1 MNYEQLLAHILFTL
15 WLFCSVGTSWF
26 FTYLLLNDKNV
37 LDIKPYHR
45 PMAFYALIYPVYMTV
60 VLLITHLIERF

>member
-1 MNYEQLLAHILFTL
+1 MNYELILAYFLFGL
-15 WLFCSVGTSWF
+15 WLFCTVSTSWF

-45 PMAFYALIYPVYMTV
+45 PIAFYALIYPIYMALM
-60 VLLITHLIERF
+60 LLITHLIERF